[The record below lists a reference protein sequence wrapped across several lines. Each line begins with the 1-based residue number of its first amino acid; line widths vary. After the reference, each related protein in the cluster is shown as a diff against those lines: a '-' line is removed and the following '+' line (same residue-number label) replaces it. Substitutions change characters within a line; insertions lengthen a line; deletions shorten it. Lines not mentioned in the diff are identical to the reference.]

1 MPATLEQL
9 WQDESVQES
18 GTHSILDVD
27 RIIDPHDD
35 GEDMMTVR
43 PLTEEE
49 VQGWIGSAKPTR
61 ADFERASQNG
71 GLFDLVADRWNG
83 CCTVLYAE
91 DGEPAEIAF
100 WGISGD

>member
-1 MPATLEQL
+1 VGSQAT
-9 WQDESVQES
+9 
-18 GTHSILDVD
+18 
-27 RIIDPHDD
+27 
-35 GEDMMTVR
+35 
-43 PLTEEE
+43 
-49 VQGWIGSAKPTR
+49 
-61 ADFERASQNG
+61 ASNG